1 MTSLAENLE
10 VIKAELELRGNRCS
24 LCGKA
29 ATIDTID
36 WHHIAVARDADGKPK
51 LKPCGC
57 LVIDKERD
65 HEIAVLKRKGREKLK
80 AELKKCIPLCQTP
93 CHLNVCHGH

>member
-1 MTSLAENLE
+1 MTSYDGNLE
-10 VIKAELELRGNRCS
+10 VIKAELKLRGDRCA

-36 WHHIAVARDADGKPK
+36 WHHIAVARGPDGKPLVK
-51 LKPCGC
+51 TCGC
-57 LVIDKERD
+57 LVIDKQPG
-65 HEIAVLKRKGREKLK
+65 HEIAVLKRKGRETLI
-80 AELKKCIPLCQTP
+80 AELKKCIPLCPTR